1 MGLREALAGCCA
13 CLGACLGGCG
23 LIIFLLAFVF
33 SELGFAISG
42 SVILAQNNGIMHGPW
57 NVWIYVLV
65 QVLLLY
71 ISFFGLAN
79 DQRTKTETDSNG
91 KKNTV
96 TVSKS
101 SGFINLAM
109 FGISIWGLVI
119 YNQMDSVNREMYQTL
134 YPSLLLYLQ
143 AVTTYFLILYII
155 AAVIAVLACCGICL
169 GSCAGSSDSRSNF
182 SFP

>member
-1 MGLREALAGCCA
+1 MGLELGEALAACC
-13 CLGACLGGCG
+13 ACLGGCG
-23 LIIFLLAFVF
+23 LVLFMVALVL
-33 SELGFAISG
+33 SELGFAIAG
-42 SVILAQNNGIMHGPW
+42 SVILGQNNGIMNGPW
-57 NVWIYVLV
+57 HVWIYVLV

-91 KKNTV
+91 KKTTV

-101 SGFINLAM
+101 SGIINIAM

-155 AAVIAVLACCGICL
+155 VAVFAVLTCCGLCL
-169 GSCAGSSDSRSNF
+169 GSCANSSSNSRSNF